1 MRTETAAQLAQ
12 GHELE
17 KAAGTLLSL
26 QTMHSGRFW
35 GRPSAEATLG
45 SGPWSR

>member
-17 KAAGTLLSL
+17 KAAGMLLSV
-26 QTMHSGRFW
+26 QTMHSGKFW
-35 GRPSAEATLG
+35 GRSSAEATLG
-45 SGPWSR
+45 RDPWSP